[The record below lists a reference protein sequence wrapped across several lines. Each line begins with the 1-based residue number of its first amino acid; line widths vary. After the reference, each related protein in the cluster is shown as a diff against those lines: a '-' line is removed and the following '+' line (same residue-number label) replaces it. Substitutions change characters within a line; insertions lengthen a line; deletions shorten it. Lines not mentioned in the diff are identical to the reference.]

1 MTNEEIY
8 DEDEFIINLTIDG
21 TEFEE
26 VEVKVTDPNKTI
38 RDQITSIVSVFE
50 LPKIDNGGNPIQ
62 YLLGQIMEEGEE
74 PEILEFEDEDG
85 REQALVDYNIQ
96 PGDHLHLISV
106 PIAGKTL
113 NITMNDTIN
122 NHNQKE
128 LSGRD
133 ARLWKERKEL
143 DTLCAKRKAAGP
155 NPRQPS
161 LSYIV
166 RRKNVMGLPTEY
178 EIWYRCKSI
187 VGVKGDTVPREP
199 IFGYLHKM
207 SIVLP
212 NNYPSAD
219 GNPIFTFRTDIWHP
233 NIRYSG
239 SFKGHVCL
247 TIKEMGVLASLK
259 DLVLRVERYLKY
271 QMYHA
276 QNTYPYPE
284 DQNVAEWVREEGEPN
299 NWVKFAQEL
308 PEPNSPAKK
317 VEAESPTPVKQKPI
331 IKSRTI

>member
-1 MTNEEIY
+1 
-8 DEDEFIINLTIDG
+8 
-21 TEFEE
+21 
-26 VEVKVTDPNKTI
+26 
-38 RDQITSIVSVFE
+38 
-50 LPKIDNGGNPIQ
+50 
-62 YLLGQIMEEGEE
+62 
-74 PEILEFEDEDG
+74 
-85 REQALVDYNIQ
+85 
-96 PGDHLHLISV
+96 
-106 PIAGKTL
+106 
-113 NITMNDTIN
+113 MNDLIN
-122 NHNQKE
+122 NFNQKE

-133 ARLWKERKEL
+133 ARLLQEWREL
-143 DTLCAKRKAAGP
+143 DSLCGKRKAASD
-155 NPRQPS
+155 NPRKPS
-161 LSYIV
+161 LSYII
-166 RRKNVMGLPTEY
+166 RKKNIMGLPTEY

-187 VGVKGDTVPREP
+187 VGVKETGIPREP

-271 QMYHA
+271 QLYHA

-299 NWVKFAQEL
+299 GWTRFGQDVPDKNIL
-308 PEPNSPAKK
+308 PVQTK
-317 VEAESPTPVKQKPI
+317 EAEEDKTDNSKPI
-331 IKSRTI
+331 KKSLTI